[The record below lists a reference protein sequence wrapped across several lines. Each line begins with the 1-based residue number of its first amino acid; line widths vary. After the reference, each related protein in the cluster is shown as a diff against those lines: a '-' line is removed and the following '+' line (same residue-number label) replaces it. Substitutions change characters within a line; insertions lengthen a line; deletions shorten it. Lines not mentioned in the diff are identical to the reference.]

1 MSQEKMLTNTRK
13 DIKERVS
20 VDRQHGRVRRAQ
32 KGNEGQAG
40 PMERPKEPRARAEK
54 SQCPPLGG
62 ARPFPELAL

>member
-1 MSQEKMLTNTRK
+1 MLTNTRK
-13 DIKERVS
+13 DSKECIS
-20 VDRQHGRVRRAQ
+20 VDRQHGRVGRAQ

>member
-1 MSQEKMLTNTRK
+1 MLTNTRK
-13 DIKERVS
+13 DIKERIS